1 MAFRSG
7 EVNGADQRRMA
18 MAIPV
23 AVVLGFACA
32 FYIYVAI
39 RWYLE
44 VLLIRREAKRSSS
57 AMVHLFASAPDDGL
71 VSSAGRGNL
80 VYAGD
85 NSIPRAVYGSRD
97 VLVMNRE
104 RARKQDKRVVA

>member
-1 MAFRSG
+1 
-7 EVNGADQRRMA
+7 

-23 AVVLGFACA
+23 ALLLGFACT
-32 FYIYVAI
+32 FYVYVAI

-44 VLLIRREAKRSSS
+44 VLLIRREDKRSSS
-57 AMVHLFASAPDDGL
+57 AMVRLFASAPDDGL

-85 NSIPRAVYGSRD
+85 NSIPRAVCGSRD
-97 VLVMNRE
+97 VIVMNRE
-104 RARKQDKRVVA
+104 KGRKQDKRVVA